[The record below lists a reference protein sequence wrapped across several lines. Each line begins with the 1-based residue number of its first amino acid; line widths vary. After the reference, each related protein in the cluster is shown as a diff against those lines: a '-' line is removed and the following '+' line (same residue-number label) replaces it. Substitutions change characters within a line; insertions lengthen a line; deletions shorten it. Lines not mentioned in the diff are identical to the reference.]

1 MKEAEKKNHLGVLA
15 SFLYKAESVMEN
27 AVTSTESEDRQLRLD
42 PTQETSKGSQPGD
55 LSDKLQ

>member
-1 MKEAEKKNHLGVLA
+1 MKEAEKKKVCVLA